1 MKHLFILFL
10 LCSFFAGNAFSEK
23 RAFTLDDL
31 YQLKSPGGPTLSPD
45 GKTLA
50 YTVSRADMKAGKS
63 FTDIFLMSPDGSN
76 AVQITDNGI
85 SYSPFWDTT
94 GQTLYFL
101 SAAAGAPQV
110 YAYSVSSKEK
120 KQITDFSMGVQA
132 PVLSPDGKLIA
143 FSAEVYPEYGAD
155 SDANALADSLM
166 ANGPTQAVL
175 ADSLFLRHWTDYTTE
190 KCSHILLFNLADQSY
205 TDLTPGNYVSPIFEL
220 GGGVG
225 YNFSPDSKELCY
237 VSNHDYHQE
246 ATTNADLFVV
256 PVTGGKATNL
266 TDANEAWDGTPQYSP
281 DGKYIAYR
289 TQLVPGYE
297 SALFKLALYD
307 RETGETKIISGDWDN
322 WINDYAWADD
332 SRSIYFNSSVKGYEP
347 LFQIDLKKQEIKRLS
362 GERSIL
368 SFALD
373 QKGLVYYIS
382 STTGKPYEM
391 YCMNL
396 KNQQEEQ
403 LTSLNTELAEQVDIR
418 PAEAM
423 WVEGAAGDSV
433 EFFVVKPHGFDPS
446 KKYPLVLNVHG
457 GPQMQWMDSFR
468 GDWQVYPGSGYI
480 VAFPNPHGSTGY
492 GQAFTRAISGD
503 WGGKVYEDLM
513 KVTDKLAQLSYVDS
527 TRMGA
532 MGWSYGGYMM
542 NWFQGHTKRFK
553 CLASMMGVYDLRSMW
568 GSTEEVWFPT
578 FELEGQPWNSDLYA
592 KFSPS
597 FYAANFST
605 PTLVITGQVDFRVP
619 YTQSL
624 QYYTTLQS
632 LDIPS
637 RLIILK
643 NDGHWP
649 NGVKSMP
656 LYYNAHLEWFHQY
669 LGGDPAPYDSKKM
682 VRNAAYK

>member
-1 MKHLFILFL
+1 MKHLFFLFILTSL
-10 LCSFFAGNAFSEK
+10 IAGNAFSEK

-31 YQLKSPGGPTLSPD
+31 YRVKSPGGPVLSPD
-45 GKTLA
+45 GKKLA
-50 YTVSRADMKAGKS
+50 YTVSHSDFKAGKS
-63 FTDIFLMSPDGSN
+63 YTDIFLMSPEGNDK
-76 AVQITDNGI
+76 VQLTDNGK
-85 SYSPFWDTT
+85 SYNPFWDNT
-94 GQTLYFL
+94 GSTLYYL
-101 SAAAGAPQV
+101 SSDNGAPQV
-110 YAYSVSSKEK
+110 FAYSFSTKET
-120 KQITDFSMGVQA
+120 KQITDFSMGVQS
-132 PVLSPDGKLIA
+132 PVLSPNGQLIA

-155 SDANALADSLM
+155 SDANARADSLM
-166 ANGPTQAVL
+166 TNGPTQAIL
-175 ADSLFLRHWTDYTTE
+175 ADSLLFRHWTDYTTE
-190 KCSHILLFNLADQSY
+190 KCMHILLFKLEDQSY
-205 TDLTPGNYVSPIFEL
+205 KDLTPGNYISPVFML

-256 PVTGGKATNL
+256 PVTGGKAQNL
-266 TDANEAWDGTPQYSP
+266 TDANEAWDGTPEYSP

-307 RETGETKIISGDWDN
+307 RETGESKIISGDWDN
-322 WINDYAWADD
+322 WINDFAWAGD
-332 SRSIYFNSSVKGYEP
+332 SRSIYFQSSVKAYEP
-347 LFQIDLKKQEIKRLS
+347 LFHIDLKKQQIERVS
-362 GERSIL
+362 GQRSL
-368 SFALD
+368 LNFTLD
-373 QKGLVYYIS
+373 QKGHAYYIS
-382 STTGKPYEM
+382 STVGKPYEI
-391 YCMNL
+391 YRMNL
-396 KNQQEEQ
+396 KTQQEEQ
-403 LTSLNTELAEQVDIR
+403 LTSLNAEFEEQVDIR

-423 WVEGAAGDSV
+423 WVKGAAGDSV

-446 KKYPLVLNVHG
+446 KKYPLILNVHG

-503 WGGKVYEDLM
+503 WGGKVYDDLM
-513 KVTDKLAQLSYVDS
+513 KVTDQLAQLSYVDS

-568 GSTEEVWFPT
+568 GSTEEIWFPT
-578 FELEGQPWNSDLYA
+578 FELEGQPWNSELYA

-619 YTQSL
+619 YTQSI
-624 QYYTTLQS
+624 QYYTTLQT

-656 LYYNAHLEWFHQY
+656 LYYNAHLEWFRKY
-669 LGGDPAPYDSKKM
+669 LGGAPAPYDSKKM
-682 VRNAAYK
+682 VRNSAW

>member
-1 MKHLFILFL
+1 MKHLFILFVL
-10 LCSFFAGNAFSEK
+10 GILFSVNAYSEK

-31 YQLKSPGGPTLSPD
+31 YQLKNPGAPVLSSN
-45 GKTLA
+45 GQKLA
-50 YTVSRADMKAGKS
+50 YTVSHSDFKAGKS
-63 FTDIFLMSPDGSN
+63 VTDIFVMSPDGTHKM
-76 AVQITDNGI
+76 QLTDNGK
-85 SYSPFWDTT
+85 SYHPFWDQS
-94 GQTLYFL
+94 GNILYYL
-101 SAAAGAPQV
+101 SSENGAPQV
-110 YAYSVSSKEK
+110 YAYSFSTKEI
-120 KQITDFSMGVQA
+120 KQITDFSTGVQD
-132 PVLSPDGKLIA
+132 PLLSPNGQLIA
-143 FSAEVYPEYGAD
+143 FAAEVYPEYGAD
-155 SDANALADSLM
+155 SEANARADSLRV
-166 ANGPTQAVL
+166 NGPAQAVL
-175 ADSLFLRHWTDYTTE
+175 ADSLLFRHWTDYTTE
-190 KCSHILLFNLADQSY
+190 KCMHILLFKLSDQTY
-205 TDLTPGNYVSPIFEL
+205 HDLTPGNFVSPVFAL

-225 YNFSPDSKELCY
+225 YTFSPDSKELCY
-237 VSNHDYHQE
+237 VSNHDNHQE

-256 PVTGGKATNL
+256 PVTGGQAKNI
-266 TDANEAWDGTPQYSP
+266 TDANEAWDGTPGYSP
-281 DGKYIAYR
+281 DGNYIAYR
-289 TQLVPGYE
+289 TQSVPGYE
-297 SALFKLALYD
+297 SDLFKLALYN
-307 RETGETKIISGDWDN
+307 RKTGQSTIISGDWDN
-322 WINDYAWADD
+322 WINDFAWAAD
-332 SRSIYFNSSVKGYEP
+332 SRSIYFQSSVRGYEP
-347 LFQIDLKKQEIKRLS
+347 LFRIDLKKQAIQQVSKQ
-362 GERSIL
+362 RSVL
-368 SFALD
+368 NFSLD
-373 QKGLVYYIS
+373 QKDHVYYMS
-382 STTGKPYEM
+382 GTVDKPYEI
-391 YCMNL
+391 YRMNL

-403 LTSLNTELAEQVDIR
+403 LSSLNSELEEQVDIR

-433 EFFVVKPHGFDPS
+433 EFFVVKPHNFDPS
-446 KKYPLVLNVHG
+446 KKYPLILNVHG

-503 WGGKVYEDLM
+503 WGGKVYDDLM

-568 GSTEEVWFPT
+568 GATEEIWFPT

-597 FYAANFST
+597 FYARNFST
-605 PTLVITGQVDFRVP
+605 PTLVITGQIDFRVP
-619 YTQSL
+619 YTQSI
-624 QYYTTLQS
+624 QYYTTLQT

-656 LYYNAHLEWFHQY
+656 LYYNAHLEWFHKY
-669 LGGDPAPYDSKKM
+669 LGGDPAPYDSHKM
-682 VRNAAYK
+682 VRNTAY